1 MERRVYSPAGRA
13 RRPSLHVSLGT
24 NMTTKTARSADVVS
38 KIGGRVDALRRE
50 LVVFLQKLVQLPS
63 LPGYEQKA
71 QYFIADKLRSLG
83 LVVDVVASELDE
95 LKDHPA
101 FCDDGVP
108 FRERLN
114 VVGRWR
120 GSRKLPKSGTPRSL
134 ILNGHIDVV
143 PTGSET
149 LWSESPWSGAIREG
163 QLYGRGSCDMKA
175 GVTANIFALET
186 LQSMGFRP
194 AADVLV
200 ESVIGEE
207 SGGVGTLTTIV
218 KGFKADAAI
227 ITEPTRLHLCPV
239 QSGALT
245 FRVKVAG
252 RAMHA
257 CMKPYGVSAIEKF
270 FLVLQSVQELE
281 RKRHIEYKNPLYE
294 DPNNIAPVNFGT
306 IRAGEWPSTV
316 PDELIVEGRFGVLP
330 GESTSAARE
339 AMAAALASAAANDPW
354 LKDHPPQLEWFE
366 GQFESGQTAQ
376 DAPIVRA
383 ISESHAKVFGSA
395 PVVQGVT
402 YGSDLRLFTNHGDTP
417 AVLYGPGNIFDAH
430 TVNEH
435 VDLEEVLAATK
446 VLAYIVTQ
454 WCGGEFE

>member
-1 MERRVYSPAGRA
+1 MTV
-13 RRPSLHVSLGT
+13 PSVRSSDLLG
-24 NMTTKTARSADVVS
+24 SISSQV
-38 KIGGRVDALRRE
+38 GALRRE
-50 LVVFLQKLVQLPS
+50 LIVFLQKLVQLPT

-83 LVVDVVASELDE
+83 LVVDVVSSEFDE
-95 LKDHPA
+95 LKTHPA

-120 GSRKLPKSGTPRSL
+120 GSGKAPDLSAPRSL

-143 PTGSET
+143 PTGSES
-149 LWSESPWSGAIREG
+149 LWSDSPWSGTIRDG

-175 GVTANIFALET
+175 GLTANIFALQT
-186 LQSMGFRP
+186 VQSMGFHP

-245 FRVKVAG
+245 FRLKVAG

-270 FLVLQSVQELE
+270 YLLLQAVQELE
-281 RKRHIEYKNPLYE
+281 HKRHLEYKNPLYE

-316 PDELIVEGRFGVLP
+316 PDELLVEGRFGVLP
-330 GESTSAARE
+330 GESTQAARQS
-339 AMAAALASAAANDPW
+339 MASSLSAAAASDPW

-366 GQFESGQTAQ
+366 GQFESGQTSQ
-376 DAPIVRA
+376 DSPIVRT
-383 ISESHAKVFGSA
+383 ISESHARIFGN
-395 PVVQGVT
+395 PPTVQGVT

-417 AVLYGPGNIFDAH
+417 AVLYGPGNILDAH

-435 VDLEEVLAATK
+435 VDLEEVLAATR
-446 VLAYIVTQ
+446 VLAYIITQ
-454 WCGGEFE
+454 WCGGEFS

>member
-1 MERRVYSPAGRA
+1 MPDLV
-13 RRPSLHVSLGT
+13 
-24 NMTTKTARSADVVS
+24 TTIAA
-38 KIGGRVDALRRE
+38 RVDALRNE
-50 LVVFLQKLVQLPS
+50 LIVFLQKLVQLPS
-63 LPGYEQKA
+63 LPGQEQKA
-71 QYFIADKLRSLG
+71 QHFVADKLRSLG
-83 LVVDVVASELDE
+83 LAVDVVSSELDE
-95 LKDHPA
+95 LKHHPA

-108 FRERLN
+108 FLERLN

-120 GSRKLPKSGTPRSL
+120 GSGHTPKSAAPRSL
-134 ILNGHIDVV
+134 ILNGHMDVV
-143 PTGSET
+143 PTGSES
-149 LWSESPWSGAIREG
+149 LWSESPWSGAIRDG

-175 GVTANIFALET
+175 GVTANIFAIQT
-186 LQSMGFRP
+186 LQAVGFRP

-245 FRVKVAG
+245 FRVKVSG
-252 RAMHA
+252 RAVHA

-270 FLVLQSVQELE
+270 YPVLQSVQELE
-281 RKRHIEYKNPLYE
+281 RKRHIEYRNPLYE

-316 PDELIVEGRFGVLP
+316 PDELVVEGRFGVLP
-330 GESTSAARE
+330 GESIEAARK
-339 AMAAALASAAANDPW
+339 AMATALSRAAVADAW
-354 LKDHPPQLEWFE
+354 LKDHPPELEWFE
-366 GQFESGQTAQ
+366 GQFESGQTSQ
-376 DAPIVRA
+376 DSPIVQTIA
-383 ISESHAKVFGSA
+383 DSHAQTFGK
-395 PVVQGVT
+395 PPIVQGVT

-417 AVLYGPGNIFDAH
+417 AILYGPGNIFDAH
-430 TVNEH
+430 TVDEH
-435 VDLEEVLAATK
+435 VALEEVVAATK

-454 WCGGEFE
+454 WCGGELV

>member
-1 MERRVYSPAGRA
+1 MPDLAPTIA
-13 RRPSLHVSLGT
+13 AH
-24 NMTTKTARSADVVS
+24 
-38 KIGGRVDALRRE
+38 VDALRRD
-50 LVVFLQKLVQLPS
+50 LITFLQKLVQLPS
-63 LPGYEQKA
+63 LPGHEQKA
-71 QYFIADKLRSLG
+71 QHFVADKLRSLG
-83 LVVDVVASELDE
+83 LAVDVIPSELDD
-95 LKDHPA
+95 LKHHQA

-114 VVGRWR
+114 VVGRWL
-120 GSRKLPKSGTPRSL
+120 GSGRTPNPPAPRSL
-134 ILNGHIDVV
+134 ILNGHMDVV
-143 PTGSET
+143 PTGNES
-149 LWSESPWSGAIREG
+149 LWSVSPWSGAIRDG

-175 GVTANIFALET
+175 GVTANIFAVQT
-186 LQSMGFRP
+186 LQALGFHP

-245 FRVKVAG
+245 FRVKVSG

-270 FLVLQSVQELE
+270 YLVLQSVQELE
-281 RKRHIEYKNPLYE
+281 RKRHIEYQNPLYE
-294 DPNNIAPVNFGT
+294 DPDNIAPVNFGT

-316 PDELIVEGRFGVLP
+316 PNELVVEGRFGVLP
-330 GESTSAARE
+330 GESTGTARQ
-339 AMAAALASAAANDPW
+339 ALAAALASAAAADLW
-354 LKDHPPQLEWFE
+354 LKDHPPELEWFE
-366 GQFESGQTAQ
+366 GQFESGQTPQ
-376 DAPIVRA
+376 DSPIVRTIA
-383 ISESHAKVFGSA
+383 EGHAKTFGKV

-435 VDLEEVLAATK
+435 VDLEEVIAATK

-454 WCGGEFE
+454 WCCGECA

>member
-1 MERRVYSPAGRA
+1 MSSDAGA
-13 RRPSLHVSLGT
+13 AAA
-24 NMTTKTARSADVVS
+24 NCA
-38 KIGGRVDALRRE
+38 
-50 LVVFLQKLVQLPS
+50 
-63 LPGYEQKA
+63 
-71 QYFIADKLRSLG
+71 
-83 LVVDVVASELDE
+83 
-95 LKDHPA
+95 
-101 FCDDGVP
+101 
-108 FRERLN
+108 
-114 VVGRWR
+114 
-120 GSRKLPKSGTPRSL
+120 KSGTSRSL

-143 PTGSET
+143 PTGSESS
-149 LWSESPWSGAIREG
+149 LVDSPWSGAIRDG

-175 GVTANIFALET
+175 GVTANIFALQT
-186 LQSMGFRP
+186 LQAIGFRP

-270 FLVLQSVQELE
+270 YLVLQSVQELE
-281 RKRHIEYKNPLYE
+281 RRRHIEYKNPLYE

-306 IRAGEWPSTV
+306 IRAGEWPSDGARRT
-316 PDELIVEGRFGVLP
+316 DCGRPLWCVAGRIDSR
-330 GESTSAARE
+330 GARSHGCCFSQRRRQRSLAE
-339 AMAAALASAAANDPW
+339 ATTAPTRMVRRPVRIGTD
-354 LKDHPPQLEWFE
+354 
-366 GQFESGQTAQ
+366 AQ
-376 DAPIVRA
+376 DSPIVRTIA
-383 ISESHAKVFGSA
+383 ESHANVSASA

-435 VDLEEVLAATK
+435 VELEEVLAATK

-454 WCGGEFE
+454 WCGGEFVSYGGRVPPAPAGY

>member
-1 MERRVYSPAGRA
+1 MENP
-13 RRPSLHVSLGT
+13 VST
-24 NMTTKTARSADVVS
+24 IASA
-38 KIGGRVDALRRE
+38 VDALRDD
-50 LVVFLQKLVQLPS
+50 LISFLQKLVQTPS
-63 LPGYEQKA
+63 LPGQEQKA
-71 QYFIADKLRSLG
+71 QQVVAAKLRDLG
-83 LVVDVVASELDE
+83 LAVDVVPSKFEE
-95 LKDHPA
+95 LKHHPA

-108 FRERLN
+108 FRDRLN
-114 VVGRWR
+114 VVGRWQGGGR
-120 GSRKLPKSGTPRSL
+120 TQGRTPRSL

-143 PTGSET
+143 PTGSES
-149 LWSESPWSGAIREG
+149 LWSDSPWSGAIHDG

-175 GVTANIFALET
+175 GVTANIFVIQV

-194 AADVLV
+194 AGDVLV

-245 FRVKVAG
+245 FRIRVAG

-270 FLVLQSVQELE
+270 YLLLHAVQQLE
-281 RKRHIEYKNPLYE
+281 RRRHVEYKNSLYE

-306 IRAGEWPSTV
+306 LRSGEWPSTV
-316 PDELIVEGRFGVLP
+316 PDELVVEGRFGVLP
-330 GESTSAARE
+330 GESTDAARK
-339 AMAAALASAAANDPW
+339 AMMSALANAAEQDSW
-354 LKDHPPQLEWFE
+354 LREHPPVLEWFE
-366 GQFESGQTAQ
+366 GQFESGETQQ
-376 DAPIVRA
+376 DSAIVRA
-383 ISESHAKVFGSA
+383 IAEGHSQTFGKA
-395 PVVQGVT
+395 PIVQGVT
-402 YGSDLRLFTNHGDTP
+402 YGSDLRLFTNHGETP

-435 VDLEEVLAATK
+435 VDLEEVVSAAK
-446 VLAYIVTQ
+446 VLALIVCQ
-454 WCGGEFE
+454 WCGGELEAGLRC

>member
-1 MERRVYSPAGRA
+1 MPDLVPNIAA
-13 RRPSLHVSLGT
+13 HV
-24 NMTTKTARSADVVS
+24 D
-38 KIGGRVDALRRE
+38 DLRNE
-50 LVVFLQKLVQLPS
+50 LIAFLQRLVQLPS
-63 LPGYEQKA
+63 LPGQEQKA
-71 QYFIADKLRSLG
+71 QHFVADTLRSLG
-83 LVVDVVASELDE
+83 LAVDVVSSELDD
-95 LKDHPA
+95 LRHHPA

-114 VVGRWR
+114 VVGRWP
-120 GSRKLPKSGTPRSL
+120 GSGRTPNPPAPRSL
-134 ILNGHIDVV
+134 ILNGHMDVV
-143 PTGSET
+143 PTGSES
-149 LWSESPWSGAIREG
+149 LWADSPWSGAIREG

-175 GVTANIFALET
+175 GVTANIFAIQT
-186 LQSMGFRP
+186 LQTMGFHP

-245 FRVKVAG
+245 FRVKVPG

-270 FLVLQSVQELE
+270 YLVLQSVQELE

-316 PDELIVEGRFGVLP
+316 PDELVVEGRFGVLP
-330 GESTSAARE
+330 GESVSTARQ
-339 AMAAALASAAANDPW
+339 AMASALASAASTDPW
-354 LKDHPPQLEWFE
+354 LKDHPPELEWFE
-366 GQFESGQTAQ
+366 GQFESGQTPQ
-376 DAPIVRA
+376 HSPIVQTIA
-383 ISESHAKVFGSA
+383 EGHAKTFGKA

-417 AVLYGPGNIFDAH
+417 AVLYGPGNIFHAH
-430 TVNEH
+430 TVDEH
-435 VDLEEVLAATK
+435 VELEEVVAATK

-454 WCGGEFE
+454 WCGGEFA

>member
-1 MERRVYSPAGRA
+1 MKA
-13 RRPSLHVSLGT
+13 
-24 NMTTKTARSADVVS
+24 KTATATDLVGN
-38 KIGGRVDALRRE
+38 IGARVDALRRE

-71 QYFIADKLRSLG
+71 QYFVADKLRSLG
-83 LVVDVVASELDE
+83 LAVDILSSEFDE

-114 VVGRWR
+114 VVGRWH
-120 GSRKLPKSGTPRSL
+120 GSGQCRNAKSFGSL

-143 PTGSET
+143 PTGSED
-149 LWSESPWSGAIREG
+149 LWTGPHWSGAIRDG

-175 GVTANIFALET
+175 GLTANIFALQT
-186 LQSMGFRP
+186 LQTMGFRP
-194 AADVLV
+194 AADVLL

-227 ITEPTRLHLCPV
+227 ISEPTRLRLCPV

-245 FRVKVAG
+245 FRVRVSG

-270 FLVLQSVQELE
+270 YLVLEAVQELE
-281 RKRHIEYKNPLYE
+281 RQLHIEYKNPLYE

-316 PDELIVEGRFGVLP
+316 PDELLVEGRFGVLP
-330 GESTSAARE
+330 GEPTEAARQ
-339 AMAAALASAAANDPW
+339 AMAAALQRTASADPW
-354 LKDHPPQLEWFE
+354 LQEHPPQLEWFE
-366 GQFESGQTAQ
+366 GQFESGATPP
-376 DAPIVRA
+376 DSPIART
-383 ISESHAKVFGSA
+383 ISESHAKVFGTA

-402 YGSDLRLFTNHGDTP
+402 YGSDLRLFTNHGETP
-417 AVLYGPGNIFDAH
+417 AVLYGPGNILDAH

-435 VDLEEVLAATK
+435 VDLEEVLSATK
-446 VLAYIVTQ
+446 VLAYIITQ
-454 WCGGEFE
+454 WCGGDFN

>member
-1 MERRVYSPAGRA
+1 MTAHAA
-13 RRPSLHVSLGT
+13 RMP
-24 NMTTKTARSADVVS
+24 DFVVS
-38 KIGGRVDALRRE
+38 IASQVEALRHE
-50 LVVFLQKLVQLPS
+50 LIAFLQNLVQLPS

-71 QYFIADKLRSLG
+71 QHFVADKLRSLG

-95 LKDHPA
+95 LKNHPA
-101 FCDDGVP
+101 FCDDGIP

-114 VVGRWR
+114 VIGRWH
-120 GSRKLPKSGTPRSL
+120 GSGRAQKLEVPRSL

-149 LWSESPWSGAIREG
+149 FWSDSPWSGAVRDG

-175 GVTANIFALET
+175 GVTANIFAIQT
-186 LQSMGFRP
+186 LQAIGFRP

-227 ITEPTRLHLCPV
+227 ITEPTQLHLCPV

-257 CMKPYGVSAIEKF
+257 CMKPYGISAIEKF
-270 FLVLQSVQELE
+270 YLVLREVQDLE
-281 RKRHIEYKNPLYE
+281 RTRHMEYRNSLYE

-316 PDELIVEGRFGVLP
+316 PDELVVEGRFGVLP
-330 GESTSAARE
+330 GESPATARQ
-339 AMAAALASAAANDPW
+339 AMAEALARAAASDEW
-354 LKDHPPQLEWFE
+354 LKDHPPELEWFE
-366 GQFESGQTAQ
+366 GQFESGETPQ
-376 DAPIVRA
+376 DSPIVRTIA
-383 ISESHAKVFGSA
+383 ESHELTFGQ
-395 PVVQGVT
+395 PPIVQGVT
-402 YGSDLRLFTNHGDTP
+402 YGSDLRLFTNHADTP

-435 VDLEEVLAATK
+435 VELEEVLAATK
-446 VLAYIVTQ
+446 VLAYIVSQ
-454 WCGGEFE
+454 WCRGEFA

>member
-1 MERRVYSPAGRA
+1 MDTLVPRIATAVDA
-13 RRPSLHVSLGT
+13 RR
-24 NMTTKTARSADVVS
+24 D
-38 KIGGRVDALRRE
+38 E
-50 LVVFLQKLVQLPS
+50 LIAFLQKLVQTPS
-63 LPGYEQKA
+63 LPGQEQAA
-71 QYFIADKLRSLG
+71 QHLVAGKLQTLG
-83 LVVDVVASELDE
+83 LAVDVISSELSD
-95 LKDHPA
+95 LQNHPA

-108 FRERLN
+108 FRDRLN

-120 GSRKLPKSGTPRSL
+120 GQAQARGNARSL

-143 PTGSET
+143 PTGSES
-149 LWSESPWSGAIREG
+149 LWSESPWSGVIREG

-175 GVTANIFALET
+175 GVTANIFAIQA
-186 LQSMGFRP
+186 LQSLGFRP

-227 ITEPTRLHLCPV
+227 ITEPTRLRLCPV

-252 RAMHA
+252 RAIHA

-270 FLVLQSVQELE
+270 FVLLEGVQQLE
-281 RKRHIEYKNPLYE
+281 RRRHVEYKNPLYE

-306 IRAGEWPSTV
+306 LRSGEWPSTV
-316 PDELIVEGRFGVLP
+316 PDELVVEGRFGVLP
-330 GESTSAARE
+330 GESTDAARQ
-339 AMAAALASAAANDPW
+339 AMAAALANAAQQDSW
-354 LKDHPPQLEWFE
+354 LADHPPILEWFE
-366 GQFESGQTAQ
+366 GQFESGQTSQ
-376 DAPIVRA
+376 DSPIVRA
-383 ISESHAKVFGSA
+383 IAEGHEQTFGKA

-417 AVLYGPGNIFDAH
+417 AVLYGPGSIFDAH

-435 VDLEEVLAATK
+435 VDLEEVVAGTK
-446 VLAYIVTQ
+446 VLACIVSR
-454 WCGGEFE
+454 WCGGQFS